1 MVGQSIDRSADRS
14 SQLQSQLRLESNSRC
29 HRPTMCTLIVI
40 HRAVPGRWLVVAANR
55 DEYLD
60 RPAEGPTVRRTSL
73 GPVLAPLDLRAGGT
87 WLGLNP
93 HGVFAALTN
102 LRTPDLDPTRKSRGS
117 VVMDA
122 LARRTAIDAAEGLAA
137 LPEGLYNGFN
147 CLIADRKTA
156 HVVTYR
162 NRAIVHRL
170 SPGVHVVGNADAA
183 LQSGKSERGCAPEFA
198 TDDRQRKVDRI
209 HARARDAAELPADD
223 VLDALAGICREH
235 GSGRTPLDDTCV
247 HMSDTHHVESYGTR
261 SSILLELS
269 DEPGS
274 SRLLHSTG
282 APCTTPYQEVSSLLD
297 ELRQAPG
304 YGSAEF
310 STRTAT

>member
-1 MVGQSIDRSADRS
+1 M
-14 SQLQSQLRLESNSRC
+14 
-29 HRPTMCTLIVI
+29 
-40 HRAVPGRWLVVAANR
+40 
-55 DEYLD
+55 
-60 RPAEGPTVRRTSL
+60 
-73 GPVLAPLDLRAGGT
+73 GPVLAPLDVRAGGT

-93 HGVFAALTN
+93 NGVFAALTN

-122 LARRTAIDAAEGLAA
+122 LSRQTAIDAAEGLAA

-147 CLIADRKTA
+147 CLVADRETA
-156 HVVTYR
+156 YVVTYR
-162 NRAIVHRL
+162 DRAIVHRL
-170 SPGVHVVGNADAA
+170 SPGVHVVGNADADAA
-183 LQSGKSERGCAPEFA
+183 LQSESACRTDSAP
-198 TDDRQRKVDRI
+198 DDRQLKVDRI
-209 HARARDAAELPADD
+209 LARARAAADLPAGD
-223 VLDALAGICREH
+223 VLGALAGICREH

-247 HMSDTHHVESYGTR
+247 HLTGTHHGKSYGTR

-274 SRLLHSTG
+274 SRLMHSPG